1 MSWLSGWL
9 REIILIVLLAGFI
22 ELLLPS
28 KSMERYARLVLSL
41 LVLLTILSPIVSLLK
56 GDAASQLSL
65 ALSRTVEE
73 EGGNSGKESKELAAI
88 LANGRKLAS
97 GSQEQSLK
105 LAAGQIAGQMKEE
118 IAAATGRRGV
128 KVSVSLGVT
137 GKDGGDVPVIK
148 RVDVSLSSSPAAVG
162 SGNAGSETG
171 SPITVEPVAGISV
184 QIGDE
189 QERQPA
195 QQDVSNTEAGAQAEE
210 DRTERDTVTAL
221 LAKNW
226 NLDRNVIT
234 VTGTQDK
241 QSYAGAG
248 RQ

>member
-1 MSWLSGWL
+1 MGWLSGWL
-9 REIILIVLLAGFI
+9 REVILIVLMAGFI

-65 ALSRTVEE
+65 ALSRTIED
-73 EGGNSGKESKELAAI
+73 EGESGGKESRELADI
-88 LANGRKLAS
+88 LADGRKLAS
-97 GSQEQSLK
+97 GSREQSLK

-128 KVSVSLGVT
+128 KVSVSLGMT
-137 GKDGGDVPVIK
+137 GGESSDVPVIT
-148 RVDVSLSSSPAAVG
+148 RVDVSLPSSTQAAESSTAG
-162 SGNAGSETG
+162 SGEG
-171 SPITVEPVAGISV
+171 SPIMVEPVAGISV

-189 QERQPA
+189 QGPQPA
-195 QQDVSNTEAGAQAEE
+195 GQSAKDAEDTQDEGERAEQE
-210 DRTERDTVTAL
+210 TVTAL

-226 NLDRNVIT
+226 SLDRDVIS
-234 VTGTQDK
+234 VTGTPDK
-241 QSYAGAG
+241 QSYAGAN